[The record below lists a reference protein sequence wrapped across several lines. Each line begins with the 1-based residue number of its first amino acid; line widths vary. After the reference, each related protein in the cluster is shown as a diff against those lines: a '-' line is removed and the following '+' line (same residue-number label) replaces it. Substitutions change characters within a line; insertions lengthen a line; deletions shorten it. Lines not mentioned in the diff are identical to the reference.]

1 MERSCVIINITVN
14 KEQFK
19 SYFSQF
25 RGDIPFQTEL
35 FNLLVTQMP
44 NNYID
49 SIIKEMY
56 FDRVYEG
63 TYFIVQHS
71 IFKDVKEYCTDQR
84 SVVEFLNKSMFNGDT
99 VSEYQVKQSI
109 ERGIIIHGYK
119 VYKIKKA

>member
-1 MERSCVIINITVN
+1 VN

-44 NNYID
+44 KNYVD

-71 IFKDVKEYCTDQR
+71 IFKDVKEYFTDQR